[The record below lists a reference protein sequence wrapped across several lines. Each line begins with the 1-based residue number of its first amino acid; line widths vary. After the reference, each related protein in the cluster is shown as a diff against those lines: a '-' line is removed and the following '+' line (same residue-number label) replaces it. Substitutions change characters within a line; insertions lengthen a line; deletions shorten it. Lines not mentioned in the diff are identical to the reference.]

1 MKPDVCRRKLADRH
15 LRARKP
21 EMALS
26 CEITRTCARVIHLTT
41 GTFNLIVKDRKQ
53 DPPEGTAFSPERNH
67 TSANPSVLETFQT
80 YRAELLRVNPLC
92 SQDFHLIFTLGSCY
106 RLSRRRLGPC
116 DSGTLKDSN
125 ARLPLELWAEIHS
138 APAHGTRQRKSSN
151 LRKDHLE
158 VVATNAK
165 PFEEPCPRIK
175 TPWPGLIS
183 ELLSLLTVFRCCQ
196 NQKDSN
202 IESATKFLREFSL
215 LYYF

>member
-1 MKPDVCRRKLADRH
+1 MRPSHSSHDWHVQPYCQRPKH
-15 LRARKP
+15 
-21 EMALS
+21 
-26 CEITRTCARVIHLTT
+26 
-41 GTFNLIVKDRKQ
+41 
-53 DPPEGTAFSPERNH
+53 DPPEGRTFSPERSH

-106 RLSRRRLGPC
+106 RLSRGRLGPC

-165 PFEEPCPRIK
+165 PFEELCPRIK

-183 ELLSLLTVFRCCQ
+183 ELVSLLNNLDAIETKRIRNSNPQLNVIENFLCCTTF
-196 NQKDSN
+196 D
-202 IESATKFLREFSL
+202 AGPTREFQKCPASHAML
-215 LYYF
+215 ST